1 MLSEQ
6 VLLSKITRLNASFQF
21 LPGNP
26 TKMTS
31 RNDIIEISDSD
42 GEAETASTSHNPQVP
57 KNIHD
62 DLYCKILSL
71 LREKENNWTSSLK
84 KRAIELAK
92 IKTEPI
98 IKSEPIVKEEAISP
112 EPNPYIDLF
121 QLAEKAAAITK
132 SGSIT
137 APVAQLVKE
146 SLRKSTIETFIKKE
160 NIVEEEPKASCS
172 SDRDNGTRAP
182 KKKCDGMSS
191 TNPSTATVV
200 RPEKPSKNHDQRS
213 VSVSDKAT
221 HLPQTSALSIKSD
234 DSMQVSSSTQAIADP
249 EIDFD
254 SDQTVE
260 FNEEDLA
267 SKAIDKD
274 TGRMNSTNPDANSDS
289 NICDIIREKL
299 SSASTGI
306 SKEEAN
312 TALSVLLRLFGTG
325 GTGDAYSS
333 SETISEQKSTKS
345 ALFQKLAGLG
355 NVGVAKQNITGR
367 SDQINKSKPTHRPS
381 PCDVSVR
388 AQKGKQFS

>member
-6 VLLSKITRLNASFQF
+6 VHLSKITRLNASFQF

-31 RNDIIEISDSD
+31 RNYIIEISDSD
-42 GEAETASTSHNPQVP
+42 GEAETAPTSHNPQVP

-62 DLYCKILSL
+62 DLYGKILSL
-71 LREKENNWTSSLK
+71 LREKENSGTSSLK

-98 IKSEPIVKEEAISP
+98 VKSEPIVKEEAISP
-112 EPNPYIDLF
+112 QPNPYIDLF

-132 SGSIT
+132 SGPIT
-137 APVAQLVKE
+137 EPVAQLVHE
-146 SLRKSTIETFIKKE
+146 SLRKSTIEAFIKKE
-160 NIVEEEPKASCS
+160 NIGEEEPKASCS
-172 SDRDNGTRAP
+172 SGRDNGARAP
-182 KKKCDGMSS
+182 KKKCDGLSS
-191 TNPSTATVV
+191 TNPSTTTVV

-213 VSVSDKAT
+213 VSVSDNAT

-234 DSMQVSSSTQAIADP
+234 DSMQVSSSTQAIVDP

-274 TGRMNSTNPDANSDS
+274 TGRMNSTNPVANSDS
-289 NICDIIREKL
+289 NICDIFREKL
-299 SSASTGI
+299 SSASSGI

-312 TALSVLLRLFGTG
+312 TALSVLLRLFGTAATG
-325 GTGDAYSS
+325 GAHSS
-333 SETISEQKSTKS
+333 SEAISEQKSSKS

-355 NVGVAKQNITGR
+355 NVGVAKQNITVR
-367 SDQINKSKPTHRPS
+367 SDQINKSKPTNRPS

-388 AQKGKQFS
+388 AQKGEQFS